1 MAQYKIETLYA
12 TQGAREY
19 YLDAESADDAATKF
33 NQELIKNNLA
43 KDTLYM
49 MTEDIT
55 RVINNEDTRV
65 NIEDLKDSEARIW
78 KTKMNKILGKS
89 REKLRDEF
97 GYGIPDEPPIVKS

>member
-55 RVINNEDTRV
+55 KVTSNEAERVD
-65 NIEDLKDSEARIW
+65 IEELKNAEARAW
-78 KTKMNKILGKS
+78 KMKMDKILGSS
-89 REKLRDEF
+89 RDKLRNEMGF
-97 GYGIPDEPPIVKS
+97 GIPNEPPIVKS

>member
-19 YLDAESADDAATKF
+19 YIEAESADDAATKF
-33 NQELIKNNLA
+33 NEELIKKDMI

-55 RVINNEDTRV
+55 KVTSNEAERVD
-65 NIEDLKDSEARIW
+65 IEELKNAEARAW
-78 KTKMNKILGKS
+78 KMKMDKILGNS
-89 REKLRDEF
+89 RDKLRNEMGF
-97 GYGIPDEPPIVKS
+97 GIPNEPPIVKS

>member
-33 NQELIKNNLA
+33 NKELIKNNLA
-43 KDTLYM
+43 KETLYM

-55 RVINNEDTRV
+55 KVTCNEDTRV

-78 KTKMNKILGKS
+78 KAKMNKLLGNS

-97 GYGIPDEPPIVKS
+97 GFGIPDEPPIVKS

>member
-33 NQELIKNNLA
+33 NKELIKNNLA

-55 RVINNEDTRV
+55 KVINNEDTRI
-65 NIEDLKDSEARIW
+65 NIEDLKDAEARTW
-78 KTKMNKILGKS
+78 KMRMNELLGNT
-89 REKLRDEF
+89 RDKLRNEMGF
-97 GYGIPDEPPIVKS
+97 GIPDEPPVVKS

>member
-55 RVINNEDTRV
+55 KVTNNEDTRI
-65 NIEDLKDSEARIW
+65 NIEDLKDAEARTW
-78 KTKMNKILGKS
+78 KMKMNTLLGNT
-89 REKLRDEF
+89 REKLRDEMGF
-97 GYGIPDEPPIVKS
+97 GIPDEPPIVKS

>member
-1 MAQYKIETLYA
+1 MTQYKIETLYA

-19 YLDAESADDAATKF
+19 YIEAESADDAATKF
-33 NQELIKNNLA
+33 NEELVKNNLA

-55 RVINNEDTRV
+55 KVTNNEDTRV

-78 KTKMNKILGKS
+78 KTKMNKILGNS
-89 REKLRDEF
+89 RDKLRNEF
-97 GYGIPDEPPIVKS
+97 GFGISNEPPIVKS

>member
-19 YLDAESADDAATKF
+19 YIEAESADDAAIKF
-33 NQELIKNNLA
+33 NKELIKNNLV
-43 KDTLYM
+43 KETLYM

-55 RVINNEDTRV
+55 KVTNNEDTRV
-65 NIEDLKDSEARIW
+65 NVEDLKDSEARIW
-78 KTKMNKILGKS
+78 KAKMNKLLGNS

-97 GYGIPDEPPIVKS
+97 GFGIPDEPPIVKS

>member
-19 YLDAESADDAATKF
+19 YIDAESADDAATKF
-33 NQELIKNNLA
+33 NKELIKNNLA

-55 RVINNEDTRV
+55 KVINNEDTRI
-65 NIEDLKDSEARIW
+65 NIEDLKDAEARTW
-78 KTKMNKILGKS
+78 KMRMNELLGNT
-89 REKLRDEF
+89 RDKLRNEMGF
-97 GYGIPDEPPIVKS
+97 GIPDEPPVVKS

>member
-19 YLDAESADDAATKF
+19 YIEAESADDAAIKF
-33 NQELIKNNLA
+33 NKELIKNKLV
-43 KDTLYM
+43 KETLYM

-55 RVINNEDTRV
+55 KFINNEDTRV

-78 KTKMNKILGKS
+78 KTKMNKILGRS
-89 REKLRDEF
+89 RDKLRDEF

>member
-1 MAQYKIETLYA
+1 MSQYKIETLYA

-19 YLDAESADDAATKF
+19 YIEAESADDAAVKF
-33 NQELIKNNLA
+33 NEELIKKDMI

-55 RVINNEDTRV
+55 KVINNESERV
-65 NIEDLKDSEARIW
+65 NVEDLKNSEARIW
-78 KTKMNKILGKS
+78 KTKMNKILGRS
-89 REKLRDEF
+89 RDKLRDEF

>member
-19 YLDAESADDAATKF
+19 YIDAESADDAATKF
-33 NQELIKNNLA
+33 NKELIKNNLV
-43 KDTLYM
+43 KETLYM

-55 RVINNEDTRV
+55 KVIYNEDTRV
-65 NIEDLKDSEARIW
+65 NVEDLKDSEARIW
-78 KTKMNKILGKS
+78 KTKMNKILGKN

-97 GYGIPDEPPIVKS
+97 GYGVPDEPPIVKS

>member
-19 YLDAESADDAATKF
+19 YIEAESADDATIKF
-33 NQELIKNNLA
+33 NEALIKNNMI

-55 RVINNEDTRV
+55 RVTSNEAGRV
-65 NIEDLKDSEARIW
+65 DIEELKNAEARVW
-78 KTKMNKILGKS
+78 KAKMNKILGTS
-89 REKLRDEF
+89 RDKLRNELGF
-97 GYGIPDEPPIVKS
+97 GIPDEPPIVKS

>member
-19 YLDAESADDAATKF
+19 YIDAESADDAAAKFTK
-33 NQELIKNNLA
+33 ELIKNNLA

-55 RVINNEDTRV
+55 KVTNNEDTRIK
-65 NIEDLKDSEARIW
+65 IEDLKDSEARIW
-78 KTKMNKILGKS
+78 KVKMNKLLGNT
-89 REKLRDEF
+89 REKLRSEFEF
-97 GYGIPDEPPIVKS
+97 GMSDEPPIVKS